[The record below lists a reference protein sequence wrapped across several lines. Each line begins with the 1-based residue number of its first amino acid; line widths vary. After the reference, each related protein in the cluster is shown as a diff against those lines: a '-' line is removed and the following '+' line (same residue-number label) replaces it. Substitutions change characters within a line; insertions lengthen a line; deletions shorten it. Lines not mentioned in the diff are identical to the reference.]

1 MGLAQAVSGSGSGH
15 SPVMTARSNFTAGT
29 VGSASASA
37 NDVSEDP
44 FHMPA
49 SARSAGTKQ
58 TVASDMYGDD
68 FDSD

>member
-1 MGLAQAVSGSGSGH
+1 
-15 SPVMTARSNFTAGT
+15 MTARSNFTAGT